1 MGKKDRAE
9 KVFVGCRDVFAEL
22 INGLLYGGKAVLEEN
37 ELLPGPTESFYAG
50 RQDEIRNQF
59 RDLSMYQMQHGKVH
73 ALYNLENQ
81 SITDERMP
89 LRCAGY
95 DGAAYRSQYR
105 KKRGQE
111 IYPVVSIV
119 LNWGEKV
126 WDGARSVR
134 ELVDNSS
141 VEVPEKMKPYL
152 DRNRIAVYDMRFL
165 PEEVRK
171 RFEGDVRVV
180 LDYLSDREN
189 LIRRNQKLKNPEEVM
204 RMLYALSEDERY
216 LENIEF
222 MEEREGTGMCDLL
235 DEAENRGRKQGIE
248 QGKTLGL
255 EQGKILGLEQG
266 VRALIATC
274 KEFGASFEETA
285 GKLKKRFGLEEA
297 EIERDMKL
305 YW

>member
-1 MGKKDRAE
+1 
-9 KVFVGCRDVFAEL
+9 
-22 INGLLYGGKAVLEEN
+22 
-37 ELLPGPTESFYAG
+37 
-50 RQDEIRNQF
+50 
-59 RDLSMYQMQHGKVH
+59 
-73 ALYNLENQ
+73 
-81 SITDERMP
+81 MP

-141 VEVPEKMKPYL
+141 VEVPEEMKPYL

-180 LDYLSDREN
+180 LDYLSDRES

-222 MEEREGTGMCDLL
+222 MEERAGT
-235 DEAENRGRKQGIE
+235 AEKAVIRK
-248 QGKTLGL
+248 K
-255 EQGKILGLEQG
+255 
-266 VRALIATC
+266 
-274 KEFGASFEETA
+274 
-285 GKLKKRFGLEEA
+285 
-297 EIERDMKL
+297 
-305 YW
+305 

>member
-1 MGKKDRAE
+1 
-9 KVFVGCRDVFAEL
+9 
-22 INGLLYGGKAVLEEN
+22 
-37 ELLPGPTESFYAG
+37 
-50 RQDEIRNQF
+50 
-59 RDLSMYQMQHGKVH
+59 
-73 ALYNLENQ
+73 
-81 SITDERMP
+81 MP

-126 WDGARSVR
+126 W

-141 VEVPEKMKPYL
+141 VEVPEEMKPYL

-180 LDYLSDREN
+180 LDYLSDRES

-204 RMLYALSEDERY
+204 RMLYALSDVQE
-216 LENIEF
+216 
-222 MEEREGTGMCDLL
+222 
-235 DEAENRGRKQGIE
+235 
-248 QGKTLGL
+248 LGV
-255 EQGKILGLEQG
+255 K
-266 VRALIATC
+266 
-274 KEFGASFEETA
+274 
-285 GKLKKRFGLEEA
+285 
-297 EIERDMKL
+297 
-305 YW
+305 

>member
-1 MGKKDRAE
+1 M
-9 KVFVGCRDVFAEL
+9 
-22 INGLLYGGKAVLEEN
+22 
-37 ELLPGPTESFYAG
+37 
-50 RQDEIRNQF
+50 
-59 RDLSMYQMQHGKVH
+59 
-73 ALYNLENQ
+73 
-81 SITDERMP
+81 
-89 LRCAGY
+89 
-95 DGAAYRSQYR
+95 
-105 KKRGQE
+105 
-111 IYPVVSIV
+111 
-119 LNWGEKV
+119 
-126 WDGARSVR
+126 
-134 ELVDNSS
+134 
-141 VEVPEKMKPYL
+141 
-152 DRNRIAVYDMRFL
+152 
-165 PEEVRK
+165 
-171 RFEGDVRVV
+171 
-180 LDYLSDREN
+180 LDYLSDRES

-235 DEAENRGRKQGIE
+235 DEQGIE